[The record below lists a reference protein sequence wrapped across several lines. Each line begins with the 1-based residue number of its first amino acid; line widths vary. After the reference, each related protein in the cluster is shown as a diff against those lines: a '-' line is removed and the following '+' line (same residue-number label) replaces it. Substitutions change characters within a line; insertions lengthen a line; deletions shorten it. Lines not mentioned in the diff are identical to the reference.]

1 MRNEKKKYL
10 KVLFA
15 VFLSIALCIPSAW
28 AVFYYTQPMKDVSYN
43 LSLITGDGEEWEGDK
58 GWTVYIAEKEKKKEL
73 IPDGSG
79 GYSGLDYLGQTFY
92 YSRELSEELES
103 PTLKIGAVNRTVS
116 VFLDDEV
123 IYTDCP
129 ELDNRIG
136 YLTLPMLDYDREKSV
151 IVSLPPDYHG
161 KTLTI
166 AQSSP
171 EFSEKQN
178 DDTTVWPCS
187 VTLYCGYAYESNL
200 IASASK
206 VMLPVCLLFALEL
219 FLLAAFIW
227 NASQKHLIVQ
237 LPVFALA
244 VFFQMC
250 SMLAEADFFYQY
262 FGTPAID
269 PIWLFFHLSVG
280 ALLVFL
286 TLYAKPLRPLFVV
299 ATVIQWISIIL
310 YFITQSGWWL
320 EYGYW
325 FVFFGNLPQFTGFF
339 TLFTALI
346 GAFLLWRKGNRFFRH
361 MAQNTLILMIGC
373 ALLLVVSIPFSTEY
387 VTRTFNRLGSDL
399 LLRIP
404 NFTLLLIWYLCLF
417 SSLAA
422 TIFELVE
429 QEAERRTEMAVLS
442 AKNELAI
449 QSYENLRLQSEE
461 VMMLRHD
468 TMKHYALLRTMVKDT
483 PERIADYLD
492 ELIGQVE
499 AVRPVVDSK
508 NQTLNILLN
517 GKLNAA
523 AAKGISTEIV
533 RADAPE
539 KLPLGDTELCC
550 LVANILDNAI
560 NSASDSG
567 TGEPYIKLDF
577 HCKDQHFV
585 FSCQNSMTAQEGKKT
600 PTPGHGYGLKIIRQI
615 MSRFGDNMLSIEETA
630 TSYKITVVI
639 PLRA

>member
-1 MRNEKKKYL
+1 MPR
-10 KVLFA
+10 
-15 VFLSIALCIPSAW
+15 
-28 AVFYYTQPMKDVSYN
+28 
-43 LSLITGDGEEWEGDK
+43 
-58 GWTVYIAEKEKKKEL
+58 
-73 IPDGSG
+73 
-79 GYSGLDYLGQTFY
+79 
-92 YSRELSEELES
+92 
-103 PTLKIGAVNRTVS
+103 
-116 VFLDDEV
+116 
-123 IYTDCP
+123 
-129 ELDNRIG
+129 
-136 YLTLPMLDYDREKSV
+136 
-151 IVSLPPDYHG
+151 IVSLLRNSHNS
-161 KTLTI
+161 TNT
-166 AQSSP
+166 
-171 EFSEKQN
+171 
-178 DDTTVWPCS
+178 
-187 VTLYCGYAYESNL
+187 
-200 IASASK
+200 SK

-227 NASQKHLIVQ
+227 NASQKHLILQ

-280 ALLVFL
+280 SLLVFL
-286 TLYAKPLRPLFVV
+286 TLYTKPLRPLFVV

-325 FVFFGNLPQFTGFF
+325 FVFFGNLPQFAGFF
-339 TLFTALI
+339 TLFTALV

-361 MAQNTLILMIGC
+361 MAQNALILMIGC

-468 TMKHYALLRTMVKDT
+468 TMKHYALLRTMAKDT

-523 AAKGISTEIV
+523 ATKGISTEIV

-539 KLPLGDTELCC
+539 KMPLGDTELRC

-577 HCKDQHFV
+577 HRKDQHFV
-585 FSCQNSMTAQEGKKT
+585 FSCQNSITAQEGKKT

-615 MSRFGDNMLSIEETA
+615 MSRFGDNMLSIEETD